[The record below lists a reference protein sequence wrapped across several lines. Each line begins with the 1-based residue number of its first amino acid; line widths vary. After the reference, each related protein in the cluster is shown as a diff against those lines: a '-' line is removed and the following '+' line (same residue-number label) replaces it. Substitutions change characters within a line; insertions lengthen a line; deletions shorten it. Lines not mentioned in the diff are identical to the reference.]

1 MIIDGKER
9 GWIEKFA
16 LSTGCISNDD
26 FGKAAVA
33 DEAIKT
39 NHLAST
45 ILIRLCDFF
54 CNILAASATRIRS
67 NEDLSAAL
75 PITFTLTNQPDVPR
89 TILFHFDSHAQIT
102 AFTITITGVDGR
114 GNTVTETRTQASG
127 WGDWETVN
135 AYATITSIIMSART
149 GTGVADTMDVGIGSK
164 LGLSNKISAAAQVF
178 KVTKNKADWPA
189 ASYTVDATYS
199 LVDVSTGGA
208 IVADDNFAII
218 YKTPMN
224 LAI

>member
-9 GWIEKFA
+9 GWIEKYA
-16 LSTGCISNDD
+16 LSTGAISADAY
-26 FGKAAVA
+26 GQAAVA
-33 DEAIKT
+33 DEAIITK
-39 NHLAST
+39 HLAST
-45 ILIRLCDFF
+45 VLIRAKDFF
-54 CNILAASATRIRS
+54 VNILAAAAAGIRS

-89 TILFHFDSHAQIT
+89 TLTWAFDSHLQIT
-102 AFTITITGVDGR
+102 AFSITFTGTDAR
-114 GNTVTETRTQASG
+114 GNTITETITQASG
-127 WGDWETVN
+127 WTGETAN
-135 AYATITSIIMSART
+135 AYATITSIIMTART
-149 GTGVADTMDVGIGSK
+149 GTGAGDTMDIGIGSK

-208 IVADDNFAII
+208 IVADDNFTVS

-224 LAI
+224 LAS